1 MIYGNCVGGIGLERT
16 YILVDEK
23 GNEVAATL
31 VDNETSFDATANDIR
46 QGKVAAT
53 NSGVTVGTKE
63 IPAYHTS
70 EGFKKIASGQVLKIP
85 MYSDLC
91 QYTKLQ
97 LIICAF
103 NTSSANSVSAEKIGI
118 NDKVYAVNSTDVLAE
133 ITVDIESQTILLGL
147 TNESDTAVVVRYF
160 TYKEEQ

>member
-63 IPAYHTS
+63 IPAYHTM
-70 EGFKKIASGQVLKIP
+70 EGAKVITAGKPFVVTLQR
-85 MYSDLC
+85 YN
-91 QYTKLQ
+91 YTKLQ
-97 LIICAF
+97 VLICAY
-103 NTSSANSVSAEKIGI
+103 NTSLANSVATEKVSI
-118 NDKVYAVNSTDVLAE
+118 NGKVYAVNSTSE
-133 ITVDIESQTILLGL
+133 IATVTIDDENKQISLGIV
-147 TNESDTAVVVRYF
+147 NEGSSPCIMRYF

>member
-63 IPAYHTS
+63 IPGYITT
-70 EGFKKIASGQVLKIP
+70 EGQRKISAGSPLNIP
-85 MYSDLC
+85 IYSDEC
-91 QYTKLQ
+91 EFTKFQ
-97 LIICAF
+97 AIVCAF
-103 NTSSANSVSAEKIGI
+103 NTNISNSVAAEKVSI
-118 NDKVYAVNSTDVLAE
+118 NGKVYSVLSTDELA
-133 ITVDIESQTILLGL
+133 TVAVDTANQTIKLSLV
-147 TNESDTAVVVRYF
+147 NDSDSPVVIRYF
-160 TYKEEQ
+160 TYKEVL

>member
-63 IPAYHTS
+63 IPAYNTS
-70 EGFKKIASGQVLKIP
+70 QGRRTIKPGASLVIP
-85 MYSDLC
+85 MYSDKC
-91 QYTKLQ
+91 QFTKFQ
-97 LIICAF
+97 AIICLY
-103 NTSSANSVSAEKIGI
+103 NTAVSDSLAAQLVAIEDKLYEVGSTAE
-118 NDKVYAVNSTDVLAE
+118 LAT
-133 ITVDIESQTILLGL
+133 ITVDVENQSINLGITNDGDTSLVIRYMTI
-147 TNESDTAVVVRYF
+147 
-160 TYKEEQ
+160 KEET